1 MAMTVVFIV
10 SIYLYIVMFYS
21 ELDNHDDK
29 LSSVRYSVWL
39 SDSWQ
44 SVGFLNNNYLDTR
57 ATVLSW

>member
-44 SVGFLNNNYLDTR
+44 SVGFLNNNHLDTR

>member
-39 SDSWQ
+39 SDS
-44 SVGFLNNNYLDTR
+44 
-57 ATVLSW
+57 